1 MTETSVGVRDRD
13 RDSPIKRRETERIRV
28 VGGMLTGPP
37 EWREPVIGV
46 NTTELRYFL

>member
-1 MTETSVGVRDRD
+1 MTETSVGVRG

-28 VGGMLTGPP
+28 VGGMLTGPS